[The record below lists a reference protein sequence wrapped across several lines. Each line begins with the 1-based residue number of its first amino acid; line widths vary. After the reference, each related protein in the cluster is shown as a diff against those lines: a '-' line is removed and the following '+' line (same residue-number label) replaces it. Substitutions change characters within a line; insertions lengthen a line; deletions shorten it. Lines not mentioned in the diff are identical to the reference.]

1 MKFREKFVGLCLLTS
16 LLACQ
21 NSNEPPA
28 SSTEKG
34 TLKVTFDGKTRIYTD
49 ARISEGKLGSIAS
62 LSINGGSTES
72 DYLTITAFG
81 SEAGTY
87 PYKQDI
93 NDYKAVSQVEY
104 KTAGT
109 SFNNYFAQICPDKSG
124 YYSTKGEVKILE
136 YVPGK
141 HAKGT
146 FTGALLDSNSE
157 DECNPASKSFSG
169 EFDLT
174 LN

>member
-1 MKFREKFVGLCLLTS
+1 MKFSQTFAGLCLLTS

-21 NSNEPPA
+21 DSNEPET
-28 SSTEKG
+28 STEKG

-49 ARISEGKLGSIAS
+49 ARISEGKLGSIVS

-81 SEAGTY
+81 DGAGTY

-93 NDYKAVSQVEY
+93 NDYKEVSQVEY

-146 FTGALLDSNSE
+146 FSGALLDSNSE
-157 DECNPASKSFSG
+157 DACNPDSKPFSG
-169 EFDLT
+169 EFDLK